1 MESFKQFNEKALHK
15 MFKKMDV
22 KIAQGIH
29 KKLIQNQVIGKTH
42 KFGDI
47 IESEDIDGHFAHSN
61 VIASH
66 NYREEIESYNSIVKR
81 NKDEII

>member
-1 MESFKQFNEKALHK
+1 MKSFKQFNEKALHK

-29 KKLIQNQVIGKTH
+29 KNLIQNQVIGRDH
-42 KFGDI
+42 KFGDEI
-47 IESEDIDGHFAHSN
+47 VKKDINSHFAHSGA
-61 VIASH
+61 IASH
-66 NYREEIESYNSIVKR
+66 NYRDEIESYNEIVKR